1 VIYFV
6 DASALV
12 KRYVAEHGSDVLR
25 GLVRRR
31 RALAASRISSVEV
44 PAAIWKRAR
53 AGDLAPDVAKRIS
66 SRVARDLAEMRV
78 VEVRTAVLDRAAALV
93 ERRPLRAYDAVQ
105 LASAAWLAAET
116 GLAIT
121 FACSDAALSQAA
133 AAEGLHALRVG

>member
-1 VIYFV
+1 MIYFV

-12 KRYVAEHGSDVLR
+12 KRYVAEPGSDVVR

-31 RALAASRISSVEV
+31 RPLAASRISSVEV

-53 AGDLAPDVAKRIS
+53 AGDIAANAAKRIAT
-66 SRVARDLAEMRV
+66 RVGRDLAEMRV

-121 FACSDAALSQAA
+121 FACGDAALSDAA
-133 AAEGLHALRVG
+133 AAEGLRPLRVA